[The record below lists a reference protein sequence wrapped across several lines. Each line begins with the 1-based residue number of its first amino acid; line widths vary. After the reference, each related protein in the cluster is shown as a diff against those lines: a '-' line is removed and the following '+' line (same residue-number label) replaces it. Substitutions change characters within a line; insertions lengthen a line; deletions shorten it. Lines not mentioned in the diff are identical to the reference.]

1 MTGNPAKTAKGK
13 APREKGADGT
23 AEHSPRD
30 LADLVRTLQ
39 ANLAGLEMQNES
51 LRRDIT
57 EHKQAEDAVIRAR
70 LEWERTFDSVSDLI
84 AILDDGRR
92 IVRING
98 AMARKLGRT
107 AEECAGLACFEVM
120 HSCGAPPVNCP
131 HALTLQDGMEHTIE
145 MCEERLGGDYSVTT
159 SALKDADG
167 RLLGVVHVARDITD
181 SKRAEREREENA
193 ARLAWGQSAAD
204 MINAMK
210 EGVALLDMDGTV
222 VSVNPALANLTG
234 LSRQDA
240 VGRNIETILPILLDG
255 DDLAK
260 ARRGLRDLRRG
271 EVPEIPPLRLR
282 RAGGREFI
290 VDSSVSLIETPDR
303 ARRLVVLTL
312 KDMTDLHVALRRMR
326 TLTGRLAAA
335 EDQTRWRIASY
346 IHDTIVQNL
355 ALSKIRLGSL
365 TKPLTDAALTAEI
378 ARIQQVRTLL
388 DDAISECRTVM
399 SDLTPALL
407 YEMGLGPALEAL
419 ARKLEEKYGMPV
431 LFKDNAQE
439 ISLPP
444 EHRGM
449 LFESVRE
456 LIMNALKHAGP
467 CDIRVTLSCRNGQF
481 IIRVEDNGT
490 GFDAVS
496 GEAHRKSEDG
506 FGLFSIRQ
514 RLYGLGGC
522 LDIET
527 TPGLGTKA
535 TIRIPMQELS

>member
-1 MTGNPAKTAKGK
+1 M
-13 APREKGADGT
+13 
-23 AEHSPRD
+23 
-30 LADLVRTLQ
+30 
-39 ANLAGLEMQNES
+39 
-51 LRRDIT
+51 
-57 EHKQAEDAVIRAR
+57 
-70 LEWERTFDSVSDLI
+70 
-84 AILDDGRR
+84 
-92 IVRING
+92 
-98 AMARKLGRT
+98 
-107 AEECAGLACFEVM
+107 
-120 HSCGAPPVNCP
+120 
-131 HALTLQDGMEHTIE
+131 
-145 MCEERLGGDYSVTT
+145 
-159 SALKDADG
+159 
-167 RLLGVVHVARDITD
+167 
-181 SKRAEREREENA
+181 
-193 ARLAWGQSAAD
+193 
-204 MINAMK
+204 
-210 EGVALLDMDGTV
+210 
-222 VSVNPALANLTG
+222 
-234 LSRQDA
+234 
-240 VGRNIETILPILLDG
+240 
-255 DDLAK
+255 
-260 ARRGLRDLRRG
+260 
-271 EVPEIPPLRLR
+271 
-282 RAGGREFI
+282 
-290 VDSSVSLIETPDR
+290 
-303 ARRLVVLTL
+303 
-312 KDMTDLHVALRRMR
+312 
-326 TLTGRLAAA
+326 
-335 EDQTRWRIASY
+335 
-346 IHDTIVQNL
+346 
-355 ALSKIRLGSL
+355 
-365 TKPLTDAALTAEI
+365 TKPLTDAALTAEL

-431 LFKDNAQE
+431 LFKDDAQE

-535 TIRIPMQELS
+535 TISIPMQELS